1 MYPGFF
7 VSKKTAQLIRQT
19 GDNWS
24 DMAIAANSRFLQ
36 IARARTTHEIPL
48 ERFVTPEMRSIIAP
62 DNPQSVMVC
71 QYADALCI
79 YDRSRTVSF
88 KDVDSWFSYHDSGEF
103 AIFSELAAPRGKLY
117 APVFYYSAGPI
128 SDEMYYDGFVELVE
142 PMRGQKVAK
151 NFYVNIE
158 TILCECGFRFL
169 GGWHDNLDA
178 ATFFIRGGRLFLEEM
193 IDGSH
198 RDALVKLDAITAS
211 FMIGSVRCLQEDD
224 EALLVKP
231 ELRGATLDERLSL
244 LERVMNTKTLL
255 MYMMADR
262 ADRVPSGA
270 RESIKSEILQALQ
283 SRGIDMSLT
292 VPTTSKQSMALINCT
307 FDIATRF
314 TRREID
320 EFIFKLKTFIA

>member
-1 MYPGFF
+1 
-7 VSKKTAQLIRQT
+7 
-19 GDNWS
+19 
-24 DMAIAANSRFLQ
+24 
-36 IARARTTHEIPL
+36 
-48 ERFVTPEMRSIIAP
+48 
-62 DNPQSVMVC
+62 
-71 QYADALCI
+71 
-79 YDRSRTVSF
+79 
-88 KDVDSWFSYHDSGEF
+88 
-103 AIFSELAAPRGKLY
+103 
-117 APVFYYSAGPI
+117 
-128 SDEMYYDGFVELVE
+128 
-142 PMRGQKVAK
+142 
-151 NFYVNIE
+151 
-158 TILCECGFRFL
+158 
-169 GGWHDNLDA
+169 
-178 ATFFIRGGRLFLEEM
+178 
-193 IDGSH
+193 
-198 RDALVKLDAITAS
+198 
-211 FMIGSVRCLQEDD
+211 VRCLQEDD